1 MPCLNELDL
10 KLMNHRNLLIINVK
24 KLQKLTQDEFTNFDQ
39 GRSSFVRTPLN
50 AV

>member
-1 MPCLNELDL
+1 MLYLNELDL
-10 KLMNHRNLLIINVK
+10 KLMKHRNLIINVK
-24 KLQKLTQDEFTNFDQ
+24 KVQKLKQDKFKDFYQ